1 MERRGAIDPCFIAKL
16 FLNLKCFFR
25 KIMIIHANDILIL
38 YRIVF
43 NRAHIFVI
51 KNILRSEN
59 TGSDDSQ
66 TRYWILDVS
75 LKLQCMCA
83 YIWDRLRVLYV
94 IFTFSV
100 ARHTLDVFLLHE
112 KCQYLGGYIT
122 FCIDE
127 IQ

>member
-1 MERRGAIDPCFIAKL
+1 MERRGAIDPSFIARF
-16 FLNLKCFFR
+16 FLILKCIFLKTNDDSR
-25 KIMIIHANDILIL
+25 KRYNSIYDRFSIE
-38 YRIVF
+38 
-43 NRAHIFVI
+43 HIFFMMQ
-51 KNILRSEN
+51 NILRSKN